1 MLLVVVLEI
10 LIALLTI
17 ARRCI
22 GIHTGMFLPSAVVLS
37 CVSLIGF
44 LFVVSAFIC
53 NFNNK
58 TTAAIACAVVA
69 LVIKCINAL
78 CGGNILWILNILPEA
93 MLLVFLFKQK
103 RNIKT
108 WSFIAWGA
116 VFLPTVI
123 YVLSQIFLFRIP
135 RLGFIPSSFIPSFI
149 VSMIADIPLGFVYHS
164 GYTDKN
170 NATRTRT
177 VVKQATATS
186 YLEEYKRKRTNGGN

>member
-10 LIALLTI
+10 FIALLTI

-22 GIHTGMFLPSAVVLS
+22 GISAGMFLLSDVVLS

-78 CGGNILWILNILPEA
+78 CGENILWILNILPEA

-123 YVLSQIFLFRIP
+123 YVLYWGLIVGLYLRP
-135 RLGFIPSSFIPSFI
+135 YLPSFI
-149 VSMIADIPLGFVYHS
+149 VSMIANIPLGFVYHS

-170 NATRTRT
+170 NATRTQT

-186 YLEEYKRKRTNGGN
+186 YLEEYKRKRMNGGN